1 MGAKPRP
8 DTCPSGARYRLHRAG
23 RMNRPPDRSPG
34 QASRPPC
41 RRPARS
47 VWRWVRGYGLP
58 VLALLFLL
66 LGAIAWFTPSLRGW
80 SDRIWLIGLLT
91 TGTPVVLDTVR
102 GMLHGRFAAD
112 VVATLAIVTAVL
124 LGEPLPGLVVVLMQ
138 TGGESL
144 ERYAAGKASDA
155 VRELEAQAPR
165 TAHVVAGNAIR
176 DVSAEEVRV
185 GDTVLVRPGEM
196 IPCDGVVL
204 EGRST
209 VDASRLTGE
218 PVPVSAEPGTR
229 LLSGSLNGHA
239 PLLLEAT
246 AISQESQYAKIVELV
261 RTAQA
266 SKAPLQRLA
275 DRYAVWFTP
284 LTLVVAG
291 AAYFL
296 SGEVERILAVLVVA
310 TPCPLIL
317 ATPVAIIGGINA
329 AARRRIIIR
338 TGGALEQ
345 LGRVTVGV
353 FDKTGTL
360 TVGLPEVR
368 GVRPTSGFS
377 EDELLAMAAAV
388 EVGSGHLLARTV
400 VAAAKSRGLQI
411 PRARDVEESPGQ
423 GVAGTVGEKRVA
435 VGTRPYI
442 ASILPD
448 AADELET
455 IDASAPGLHAFV
467 SIGDRIAG
475 TIEYADRMRPGL
487 AAFFRTLHELG
498 IRRTILLSGD
508 RQANVDEI
516 ARQVGIR
523 EARGDLLPEDK
534 VRVVERLVD
543 EGHKVLMVG
552 DGINDAPALS
562 AATVGIALAGHG
574 GGITAEASD
583 VVLLVDDLDRVAD
596 AIRVSKRAV
605 RIALQSIGVGLG
617 LSGGAMIFAAFGM
630 IPPTVGAF
638 LQEAIDVAVILN
650 SIRARR

>member
-1 MGAKPRP
+1 MSRP
-8 DTCPSGARYRLHRAG
+8 QDPSG
-23 RMNRPPDRSPG
+23 D
-34 QASRPPC
+34 
-41 RRPARS
+41 RRPSRRCPDLRRR
-47 VWRWVRGYGLP
+47 VWTRIRGYGLP
-58 VLALLFLL
+58 ALALLFLVAG
-66 LGAIAWFTPSLRGW
+66 GAAWLTPRFRTW
-80 SDRIWLIGLLT
+80 SETVWLVGLIV
-91 TGTPVVLDTVR
+91 TGAPVVLETVR
-102 GMLHGRFAAD
+102 GVFRGEFAAD
-112 VVATLAIVTAVL
+112 IVATLAVVTALL

-144 ERYAAGKASDA
+144 ERYAAGRASDA

-165 TAHVVAGNAIR
+165 VAHVVREGEVTN
-176 DVSAEEVRV
+176 VPAEEVRV
-185 GDTVLVRPGEM
+185 GETVLVRPGEM
-196 IPCDGVVL
+196 VPCDGVVL

-218 PVPVSAEPGTR
+218 PVPVSAEPGTA
-229 LLSGSLNGHA
+229 LMSGSLNGHA
-239 PLLLEAT
+239 PLLVRAT
-246 AISQESQYAKIVELV
+246 APSQESQYAKIVELV

-284 LTLVVAG
+284 LTLAVAG
-291 AAYFL
+291 AAYLL
-296 SGEVERILAVLVVA
+296 SGEVIRVLAVLVVA

-329 AARRRIIIR
+329 AARRRIIVR

-345 LGRVTVGV
+345 LGRIEIGV

-360 TVGLPEVR
+360 TVGLPDVR
-368 GVRPTSGFS
+368 AVRPAPGFA
-377 EDELLAMAAAV
+377 EDEVLALAAAV
-388 EVGSGHLLARTV
+388 EMGSGHLLARTV
-400 VAAAKSRGLQI
+400 VGAAEVRGLAI
-411 PRARDVEESPGQ
+411 PRAREVEESPGQ
-423 GVAGTVGEKRVA
+423 GVTGRVGERRVA
-435 VGTRPYI
+435 VGTRAFI
-442 ASILPD
+442 ASIIPA
-448 AADELET
+448 AADALDA
-455 IDASAPGLHAFV
+455 IDAKDPGLHAFV
-467 SIGDRIAG
+467 AIGDRVAG

-487 AAFFRTLHELG
+487 AEFFRTLDELG

-508 RQANVDEI
+508 RQPNVDEI
-516 ARQVGIR
+516 ARRLGIR

-596 AIRVSKRAV
+596 AIRIGKRSV

-617 LSGGAMIFAAFGM
+617 LSGCAMIFAALGM
-630 IPPTVGAF
+630 IPPAVGAF

-650 SIRARR
+650 SLRARR